1 LVFDAR
7 GHLSLQADGHAQVA
21 VADRKR
27 LIGAGRLHL
36 PLIPWDSSLSGSG
49 SNTTAS
55 LTLAVSFE
63 SRLTYETNILGSS

>member
-21 VADRKR
+21 VADGKR
-27 LIGAGRLHL
+27 LVGAGRPHL

-49 SNTTAS
+49 SKTTAS

-63 SRLTYETNILGSS
+63 SRLTGETNILGSS